1 MKHCTKAIVTYSNG
15 FDTREYN
22 VLLFVTFVIGTETS
36 HWFVTQKSVDKLSE
50 L

>member
-22 VLLFVTFVIGTETS
+22 VLLFVTFAIGTETS
-36 HWFVTQKSVDKLSE
+36 HWFVTQKSVDKLAE